1 MREQPGQRCSVIE
14 QPKQQQ
20 RDCGPKNDHSGVEEI
35 SKKEAAVEEK
45 GEKQGAA
52 ERNHDVLTPNPY
64 TTHCLTKGT
73 EYNLWRQQE
82 GRRCDWSAVEPGKGE
97 GKMF

>member
-1 MREQPGQRCSVIE
+1 MRKQQGQRCSVIE
-14 QPKQQQ
+14 QPQLQ
-20 RDCGPKNDHSGVEEI
+20 RDCGPQSDHSGVEET

-64 TTHCLTKGT
+64 TTHSLTKGT
-73 EYNLWRQQE
+73 EYNLWR
-82 GRRCDWSAVEPGKGE
+82 
-97 GKMF
+97 